1 VPTTASQAVETC
13 LSKAQALGEPYFV
26 LRAQDDSSSG
36 LVREWAETF
45 RANHIR
51 LGTSGHALAAAI
63 TKYTQAL
70 EVADAMDAWATRKQA
85 D

>member
-1 VPTTASQAVETC
+1 MPTSASQAVEGC
-13 LSKAQALGEPYFV
+13 LAKAQALGEPFFV
-26 LRAQDDSSSG
+26 LRAQDDTSSG
-36 LVREWAETF
+36 FVRDWAETF
-45 RANHIR
+45 RSNHIR

-63 TKYTQAL
+63 TKYNQAL